1 MTLVHAVPPFW
12 VRATA
17 RLPPTVPSAQPSWA
31 ETKVT
36 EAASKPAIGVGAGV
50 AGAAVAGGE
59 VVPAGEP
66 DAVGADVGVPLCDGV
81 GWVVPPHAATSAVSA
96 SRLGPVPHLEPWIR
110 VMAQAPPLMRRL
122 GSPPGPRTRAGL
134 TAPAE

>member
-1 MTLVHAVPPFW
+1 MAIRPAVLLVRETNAVDPVLRTGVEGGGRRGDAGPRVPPFW

-81 GWVVPPHAATSAVSA
+81 GWVVV
-96 SRLGPVPHLEPWIR
+96 
-110 VMAQAPPLMRRL
+110 
-122 GSPPGPRTRAGL
+122 PRTRRR
-134 TAPAE
+134 AP